1 MSGSNRFPFPVLVA
15 LALLLNL
22 TACAT
27 AVPPAAL
34 TPLNVQLRW
43 THQAQFAGYYAADQK
58 GYYAAEGLAVSF
70 LEGGPTVDY
79 IQPVL
84 DGRAHFGIANAD
96 GLIAARAAGQPVRA
110 IATIYRRSPS
120 VYMALASSGIRRPAD
135 FAGKTIEVSPA
146 GRAALNLIAATAGLR
161 PDQFTVVDSQP
172 DLTRFYTGQVQVRS
186 VFLTNEVLTAKAAGY
201 QLNLIYPDDYGIHFY
216 ADTIFTTDDLIAR
229 RPELVLRYLRATLK
243 GWTYA
248 VENAHLVPPMVVKLM
263 PAADVAHETDFML
276 ASLPL
281 INTGEDH
288 IGWMKPEVWAGMEKT
303 LRDQGV
309 LTKSL
314 DITQV
319 YTLQFLQQVYAQ

>member
-1 MSGSNRFPFPVLVA
+1 
-15 LALLLNL
+15 
-22 TACAT
+22 
-27 AVPPAAL
+27 
-34 TPLNVQLRW
+34 
-43 THQAQFAGYYAADQK
+43 
-58 GYYAAEGLAVSF
+58 
-70 LEGGPTVDY
+70 
-79 IQPVL
+79 
-84 DGRAHFGIANAD
+84 
-96 GLIAARAAGQPVRA
+96 
-110 IATIYRRSPS
+110 
-120 VYMALASSGIRRPAD
+120 MALASSGIRRPAD
-135 FAGKTIEVSPA
+135 FAGKTIETSPA
-146 GRAALNLIAATAGLR
+146 GRAQLNLIAATGGLR
-161 PDQFTVVDSQP
+161 PDQFTVFDSQP
-172 DLTRFYTGQVQVRS
+172 DLARFYAGQVQVRS

-229 RPELVLRYLRATLK
+229 RPELVLHYLRATLK

-248 VENAHLVPPMVVKLM
+248 VENAHLVSPLVVKLN
-263 PAADVAHETDFML
+263 PAADLTHETDFML